1 MPGTAITQAGNYA
14 LRVDTGYDVGSFT
27 LDSAIKG
34 VLAGYTTTTTRTN
47 LLTNPNFETNTT
59 GWQALGTGTTITR
72 ITTDAYVGSA
82 CLQVST
88 GTVANSAAITLSSP
102 ASSRTPVTAGQPY
115 YLSAYVKVPT
125 GQPSGSLRLRT
136 LEFRAD
142 GTQNAS
148 QISSAVVVSDTD
160 GWVRLSYADTPTA
173 GATPTVTM
181 SFRVEAPTTVARTY
195 LVDAVLFEQSATL
208 LPYFDGTYAEPYTGY
223 TLTNQQWNGTAN
235 ASTSTATWGLTSTY
249 IGSNYPL
256 GPTTDF
262 ADITASATQINVRR
276 GRRDQGDQFAAGT
289 MSFTIN
295 DTDGVFNPFDEN
307 SPYYNTPEALPGLAP
322 LRAVELIRY
331 DDNDNPEYLYRG
343 RIVNYEYNFSLD
355 GLDQV
360 IVYCA
365 DNFYLLSQTYMNELN
380 VDVETSG
387 QRIETVLDLPEVD
400 YPTGAARNIDVGTVD
415 LGHDAAYTVPA
426 GTNVLS
432 YLTQINQTA
441 EFGRLFVSRA
451 GVLTFTPRV
460 GTTLSGSVADFHD
473 DGTAIPYDG
482 LGITFEAD
490 QVVNR
495 VLIENLGTAI
505 ATAEDLPSQ
514 AAFFIQTNSITN
526 SLLDDSEL
534 SAAATYLLDPTP
546 EARYNSVETMFGALT
561 AAQRDTVAV
570 IDINDT
576 ISIEKTFVTGSST
589 MTLAQELSVEGV
601 EHTITLNGH
610 RVALFTSP
618 TTIVYELILDDA
630 QYGTIDTTN
639 VLG

>member
-1 MPGTAITQAGNYA
+1 MPGTAIAQAGNYA
-14 LRVDTGYDVGSFT
+14 LRVDTGYDVGSFQ
-27 LDSAIKG
+27 LDSDIKG
-34 VLAGYTTTTTRTN
+34 
-47 LLTNPNFETNTT
+47 LL
-59 GWQALGTGTTITR
+59 
-72 ITTDAYVGSA
+72 
-82 CLQVST
+82 
-88 GTVANSAAITLSSP
+88 
-102 ASSRTPVTAGQPY
+102 
-115 YLSAYVKVPT
+115 
-125 GQPSGSLRLRT
+125 
-136 LEFRAD
+136 D
-142 GTQNAS
+142 GT
-148 QISSAVVVSDTD
+148 
-160 GWVRLSYADTPTA
+160 
-173 GATPTVTM
+173 
-181 SFRVEAPTTVARTY
+181 F
-195 LVDAVLFEQSATL
+195 
-208 LPYFDGTYAEPYTGY
+208 
-223 TLTNQQWNGTAN
+223 
-235 ASTSTATWGLTSTY
+235 
-249 IGSNYPL
+249 PL

-295 DTDGVFNPFDEN
+295 DVDGVFNPFDDN

-365 DNFYLLSQTYMNELN
+365 DNFYLLSQTYMDELN
-380 VDVETSG
+380 VAVETSG
-387 QRIETVLDLPEVD
+387 ERIETVLDLPEVD

-415 LGHDAAYTVPA
+415 LGHDNAYTVPA

-490 QVVNR
+490 QVKNR
-495 VLIENLGTAI
+495 IFIEALDGKTS
-505 ATAEDLPSQ
+505 TAEDLASQ
-514 AAFFIQTNSITN
+514 AAFFIQTNSIAN
-526 SLLDDSEL
+526 SLLHVQGQIDS
-534 SAAATYLLDPTP
+534 AATYLLDPYP
-546 EARYNSVETMFGALT
+546 EARYNSVETVFGALT
-561 AAQRDTVAV
+561 DAQRDTVAI

-576 ISIEKTFVTGSST
+576 ISIEKQFITGSST
-589 MTLAQELSVEGV
+589 MTLAQELSVEGI

-630 QYGTIDTTN
+630 TYGTLDALN